1 MLIYTFG
8 FPGKQNALEEA
19 AEADSKP
26 SGEARQRSKPRQRI
40 PELKG
45 RATDSTLLERHA
57 G

>member
-1 MLIYTFG
+1 MLIYTLG